1 LTSAI
6 LEGRNI
12 TKRFSGLVALKEVDF
27 ELRKGEILG
36 LIGPNGAGKTTL
48 FNVISGFLPPDG
60 GLVSYKGRNLVG
72 LKSFDICKLGIART
86 FQIVKPFLNMKV
98 LDNVVVGALSR
109 TKNVGEAK
117 EIAMDK
123 LRFVGMDDKRDLLA
137 SSLTL
142 ADRKKLEIARA
153 LATMPEVLLLDEAIA
168 GLNPRETEDAVKL
181 ISRIREEGVTIFMIE
196 HVMRAIMSISD
207 RIMVLHHGEKI
218 AEGSPREIAADQK
231 VIDAYLGE
239 RYVF

>member
-1 LTSAI
+1 LTPAI

-60 GLVSYKGRNLVG
+60 GLVSYKGRSLVG

>member
-1 LTSAI
+1 
-6 LEGRNI
+6 
-12 TKRFSGLVALKEVDF
+12 
-27 ELRKGEILG
+27 
-36 LIGPNGAGKTTL
+36 
-48 FNVISGFLPPDG
+48 
-60 GLVSYKGRNLVG
+60 
-72 LKSFDICKLGIART
+72 
-86 FQIVKPFLNMKV
+86 MKV